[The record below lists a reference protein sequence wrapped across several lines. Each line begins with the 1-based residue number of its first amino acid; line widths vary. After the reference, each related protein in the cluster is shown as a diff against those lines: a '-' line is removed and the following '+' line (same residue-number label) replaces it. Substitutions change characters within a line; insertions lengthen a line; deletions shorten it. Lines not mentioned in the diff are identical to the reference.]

1 MDTDWWTGGGGG
13 GLMMISDSGE
23 RGKKGR
29 RNDSKRRDVLAGFCT
44 ILMERRDGNGT
55 RTGRLNP
62 LGLSAISLAFFL
74 FEQGTKATFFLPS
87 FPAPFSNVRHE
98 RPHVTATSSPV
109 LSFLLSPSSAGRVFL
124 FLSLFLYSLI
134 PLFRW
139 ASSSSPSS
147 CFPDLFRNCNF
158 TAVHCVVM
166 NCGKG

>member
-1 MDTDWWTGGGGG
+1 M
-13 GLMMISDSGE
+13 
-23 RGKKGR
+23 
-29 RNDSKRRDVLAGFCT
+29 
-44 ILMERRDGNGT
+44 
-55 RTGRLNP
+55 
-62 LGLSAISLAFFL
+62 GLSAISLAFFL

-134 PLFRW
+134 PLFRL
-139 ASSSSPSS
+139 ASFVRSLSSSSPSP
-147 CFPDLFRNCNF
+147 CFSDLFRNCNF

-166 NCGKG
+166 NCGKGKDHHAVDTAKYNFFFLLFLQHTTPHELLCKLLFALEGKNRAASMPLSS